1 MNSRRAWLVFA
12 VALAVYMVA
21 VLQRSSLG
29 VAAVQ
34 ATDRFDIQAAALSS
48 IAVLQLVVYA
58 GLQIPVGV
66 MVDRVG
72 PRFLLTSG
80 AALMCLGQVTFA
92 VAPSLGVAIVAR
104 VLVGAGDAMTFISAV
119 RLLATWFDGR
129 SLPIATQLLGGLGAF
144 GQVLSAFP
152 LAFALH
158 QWGWTPAYLG
168 AATISAIA
176 AVVVVTLVAD
186 SPRGA
191 GEPVREWL
199 TWRASLVH
207 LRESIAR
214 PGTQLGFWA
223 HFVLQSSLGVFLLLW
238 GFPFLSIGLGY
249 GPQLAALLLSISV
262 ISGAVSGPGLGL
274 LIARFPL
281 RRSNLVLA
289 IVIAMAIA
297 WAVVLS
303 WPGRPPLWAV
313 VVLILVISIG
323 GPGSMVGF
331 DYARSFNPLRA
342 FGSASGAVNVG
353 GFLATFT
360 MMLLIGVV
368 LDVIDRSRGGSGVPA
383 ELYSFDSFRVAFL
396 IQYVVIG
403 AGVVLF
409 LHARRRTRRRLQED
423 EGIEV
428 APLWVS
434 LLTYWRR
441 RRA

>member
-12 VALAVYMVA
+12 VALSVYMVA

-72 PRFLLTSG
+72 PRFLLALG
-80 AALMCLGQVTFA
+80 AALMCLGQATFA
-92 VAPSLGVAIVAR
+92 VAPSLGVAIMAR
-104 VLVGAGDAMTFISAV
+104 MLLGAGDALTFICAV

-144 GQVLSAFP
+144 GQVLAAFP
-152 LAFALH
+152 LSFALH
-158 QWGWTPAYLG
+158 EWGWTPAYLG

-176 AVVVVTLVAD
+176 SVVVIMLVSDA
-186 SPRGA
+186 PRGA
-191 GEPVREWL
+191 VDPVREPV
-199 TWRASLVH
+199 TWRASLGQ
-207 LRESIAR
+207 LRESLAR

-223 HFVLQSSLGVFLLLW
+223 HFVLQSSLGAFLLLW

-249 GPQLAALLLSISV
+249 GPELAAVLLSISV
-262 ISGAVSGPGLGL
+262 ISGAVSGPGLGF

-289 IVIAMAIA
+289 LVIAMAIA
-297 WAVVLS
+297 WAVVLG
-303 WPGRPPLWAV
+303 WPGRPPLGAV
-313 VVLILVISIG
+313 VMLIVVISIG

-331 DYARSFNPLRA
+331 DYARSFNPLKVY
-342 FGSASGAVNVG
+342 GSASGVVNVG

-368 LDVIDRSRGGSGVPA
+368 LDVIDRVRGGSGIPA
-383 ELYSFDSFRVAFL
+383 QLYSFDSFRVAFL
-396 IQYVVIG
+396 VQYLVIG
-403 AGVVLF
+403 IGVALF
-409 LHARRRTRRRLQED
+409 LHARRRTRRRLHVD